1 MRHSEALERLKQG
14 NKRFTSGLR
23 SVEAMATANR
33 RMELAKEGQKPFA
46 MVLSC
51 ADSRVPSEMVF
62 DCGLGELFVVRVAG
76 NIVAPS
82 LIGSIEFAAENFGT
96 ELCVVMGHSQCGAVA
111 ATVDAAKSGK
121 RPESDNVQ
129 NIVLEIL
136 PAVKNSLVM
145 HPDRP
150 RAEII
155 EASTRENVLRSV
167 SKLRERSAVID
178 RLVNDGKLRLV
189 GATYDL
195 HTGRVNF
202 LDAENAG
209 LELTY
214 SRFDAHSAGAFGVTR
229 SLRTPS
235 SEAEVSSLTDYFRV

>member
-1 MRHSEALERLKQG
+1 MRHVEALEKLKAG
-14 NKRFTSGLR
+14 NLRFAAGLR
-23 SVEAMATANR
+23 SVEAMATEDR
-33 RMELAKEGQKPFA
+33 RLTLAKQGQKPFA

-96 ELCVVMGHSQCGAVA
+96 QLCVVMGHSQCGAVA
-111 ATVDAAKSGK
+111 ATVDSATSGQ
-121 RPESDNVQ
+121 RPTSDNVQ

-136 PAVKNSLVM
+136 PAVKHALIQ

-150 RAEII
+150 RSEII
-155 EASTRENVLRSV
+155 EASTRENVLHSV
-167 SKLRERSAVID
+167 KSLKERSAVIE
-178 RLVNDGKLRLV
+178 RLVKDGRLMIV

-195 HTGRVNF
+195 HTGRVTF
-202 LDAENAG
+202 LDSTSPTDLSLPVITLEELDSSPMHADSHAPYARAEI
-209 LELTY
+209 L
-214 SRFDAHSAGAFGVTR
+214 S
-229 SLRTPS
+229 
-235 SEAEVSSLTDYFRV
+235 